1 MIVLH
6 AHRSET
12 PARRTISAVTA
23 LAARFPGGH
32 RLQIRV
38 GPYSRLTLGPA
49 LECDACEH
57 LLAALREFG
66 DVDVTEVTA

>member
-6 AHRSET
+6 AYRSDT
-12 PARRTISAVTA
+12 PACRTISAVTA
-23 LAARFPGGH
+23 LAARFPGDH
-32 RLQIRV
+32 RLQVRV

-49 LECDACEH
+49 LACEPSEH